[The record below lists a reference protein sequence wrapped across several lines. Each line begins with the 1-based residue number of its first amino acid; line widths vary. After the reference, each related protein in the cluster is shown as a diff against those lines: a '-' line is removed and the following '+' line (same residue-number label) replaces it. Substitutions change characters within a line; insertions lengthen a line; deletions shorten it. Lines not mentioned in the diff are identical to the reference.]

1 MLPNLIIL
9 YVEDPTA
16 SAAFYGKL
24 LDREPVFAV
33 PTYVSFD
40 LGSGFMLGL
49 LSKSSP
55 AAVSDKGF
63 EFAFLADGPE
73 AVDQEH
79 QRWRDAGIDAAQPF
93 DAQFGRTFTAPD
105 LDGNLLRVCLAD

>member
-1 MLPNLIIL
+1 MPNLIIL

-16 SAAFYGKL
+16 SAAFYAKL
-24 LDREPVFAV
+24 LDREPVFAA

-73 AVDQEH
+73 AVDQEY

-105 LDGNLLRVCLAD
+105 PDGNLLRVCLAD

>member
-1 MLPNLIIL
+1 MANLIIL
-9 YVEDPTA
+9 YVDDAAA

-24 LDREPVFAV
+24 LGREPVFAV

-49 LSKSSP
+49 LSKASP

-73 AVDQEH
+73 AVNKEQ
-79 QRWRDAGIDAAQPF
+79 QRWRELGIDAGQPF

-105 LDGNLLRVCLAD
+105 PDGNLLRVCLAD